1 MAATSGAPRGDA
13 EPVGVVLS
21 RMRRAKRLT
30 GARLAAMVGMS
41 QPKISRIER
50 GKGLLDP
57 EDVGAIARA
66 LGADESLTRDLMD
79 RAERSQDRMTDWR
92 PASVGLAAQQKTLQ
106 DWEFAATS
114 IRAFEPA
121 LIPGPLQTSGYAKLV
136 LQTMRRIAPMTASD
150 LTESGLLAAVTARV
164 SRQEVLGDPSKTFQF
179 VLGEATLKRRLFP
192 PLEMMAQIAHLRE
205 VVTQTENLRVT
216 VIPDE
221 ALIQVPLLHGFFLY
235 DDDLVIVDLY
245 NTGLISRSQKDVES
259 YRRIFD
265 ALEKQS
271 TDVVPLLDEYEE
283 NYFRLLQDR
292 QRHPR

>member
-1 MAATSGAPRGDA
+1 MAASSGAPRRED
-13 EPVGVVLS
+13 EPVGLVLS

-50 GKGLLDP
+50 GKGLADP

-66 LGADESLTRDLMD
+66 LGADDSLARDLMD
-79 RAERSQDRMTDWR
+79 RAERSHDRMTDWR
-92 PASVGLAAQQKTLQ
+92 PASIGLAALQKTLH
-106 DWEFAATS
+106 DWESSATS

-136 LQTMRRIAPMTASD
+136 LQTMRRIAPMMASD
-150 LTESGLLAAVTARV
+150 LTESGLLAAVSARV
-164 SRQEVLGDPSKTFQF
+164 TRQEVLGDSSKTFQF
-179 VLGEATLKRRLFP
+179 VLGEATLKHRLFP
-192 PLEMMAQIAHLRE
+192 PVEMLAQIAHLRA
-205 VVTQTENLRVT
+205 VITQTENLRVT
-216 VIPDE
+216 VIPDD
-221 ALIQVPLLHGFFLY
+221 ALIEVPLLHGFFLY

-245 NTGLISRSQKDVES
+245 NTGLLSRSHKDVES

-271 TDVVPLLDEYEE
+271 TDVVPLLDEYEA
-283 NYFRLLQDR
+283 NYIRLLRDP
-292 QRHPR
+292 QRPPR